1 MAEVYRLTP
10 APQPGQQGPPWLRW
24 VDHYAHTHATAVET
38 IAVAD
43 FPPMVQEHIT
53 TEEGESAT
61 DATLQL
67 VCILMARL
75 GAVHGLQTIPIT
87 LEDAVAMTEALALEK
102 ALLTL
107 RTSAVIGASM
117 VETPGPAPAHPLGV
131 ALHTWLEAVLGRP
144 LSVPAA
150 TP

>member
-1 MAEVYRLTP
+1 MTEVYRLTP
-10 APQPGQQGPPWLRW
+10 ALQPGQQGPPWLRW
-24 VDHYAHTHATAVET
+24 IDRYAHTHAHTVET
-38 IAVAD
+38 ITVAD

-61 DATLQL
+61 DANLQL
-67 VCILMARL
+67 VCIVMARL
-75 GAVHGLQTIPIT
+75 GAAHGLQTIPIR

-107 RTSAVIGASM
+107 RTSAVIGAAM
-117 VETPGPAPAHPLGV
+117 VETSGAAPAHPLGV
-131 ALHTWLEAVLGRP
+131 ALHAWLEAVLGRP
-144 LSVPAA
+144 LAVPPA